1 MFDHMFDQDIAPHVV
16 EFGPGDAD
24 LAVVCNIHGDEPT
37 GARAIHRLLK
47 QPPEFERA
55 VKFIIAN
62 PPASILHRR
71 SLDVD
76 MNRVFPGD
84 PESDDRE
91 RRLAAQLVTE
101 TAGCDTISFHTTH
114 ATHEPVAFVSEGHPR
129 SLEIVSQLPIAYVIN
144 ETPVIDRP
152 FSSTGQIVSI
162 EAGKVE
168 HPNSTAKAE
177 MLIRSFL
184 TNEGAVSEEP
194 PMHAP
199 VTNYFDIYDKVEKPS
214 GDGSYELLARNFER
228 VEAGE
233 AYAKSKEG
241 FLIADEP
248 FVPVLMSQSGYDEI
262 FGYRGRKVG
271 ESVEDAKEAWLNEE
285 KRRET

>member
-1 MFDHMFDQDIAPHVV
+1 MFDQDVAPDVV
-16 EFGPGDAD
+16 EFGPGDAN

-47 QPPEFERA
+47 QLPEFERA
-55 VKFIIAN
+55 VKFIVAN
-62 PPASILHRR
+62 PPASISHRR
-71 SLDVD
+71 FLDVD

-91 RRLAAQLVTE
+91 QRLAAQLVTE
-101 TAGCDTISFHTTH
+101 TAGCDTISLHTTH

-129 SLEIVSQLPIAYVIN
+129 SLELVSQLPIAYVIN
-144 ETPVIDRP
+144 ETPVIDSS

-162 EAGKVE
+162 EVGKVE
-168 HPNSTAKAE
+168 HPNSIAKAE
-177 MLIRSFL
+177 MLIRAFL
-184 TNEGAVSEEP
+184 TNEGALSGKP

-199 VTNYFDIYDKVEKPS
+199 VTKYFDIYDEVEKPS
-214 GDGSYELLARNFER
+214 GDRYELLARNFER

-233 AYAKSKEG
+233 AYAKSRNGYLLAE
-241 FLIADEP
+241 EP
-248 FVPVLMSQSGYDEI
+248 FVPVLMSQSGYDGI

-271 ESVEDAKEAWLNEE
+271 ESVEDAKEAWLDEE
-285 KRRET
+285 K